1 MHLQF
6 PSGVHVPQ
14 LLPSFKAVKA
24 KWKEIIASTMTLST
38 IAILG
43 IPAAEWL
50 ITDILE
56 YIFANEYLVSLCSEG
71 LELVE
76 VIIKL
81 DAFPV
86 AGGNCFLMTLTLGN
100 FGNACKDS
108 WLHFLAAIAACN
120 DKDYDIVAQV
130 VKNNFAIIDLLTA
143 AGEIFIKA
151 LQKTVKI
158 VFSIGGDDALLRL
171 ITGMDPSGSKWCCF
185 YCFWQRKLPAGI
197 DQCKEKRNTATAC
210 KMAETQQGGHQRFP
224 LLKKLPWSAYKMC
237 ILHAMMS
244 MGRLFCH
251 FFFNWLVLL
260 EREGKNLWDTAA
272 KLFKLL
278 HITVDITKPPAN
290 GTWSIKGE

>member
-1 MHLQF
+1 MEEKA
-6 PSGVHVPQ
+6 GPQ
-14 LLPSFKAVKA
+14 RGKKKRDTEHCSQEQCLNYVRFDEDRKPVSARDTQKLVALYYRVNDTAPWLYYDANKVQQKQEAKKWRWVMQVLCYLFAIDMQSNISKANCVIALCGFLGSAVKA
-24 KWKEIIASTMTLST
+24 KWKEIIASTMTLSM

-43 IPAAEWL
+43 IVAAERL

-108 WLHFLAAIAACN
+108 WLHFLAAITACN
-120 DKDYDIVAQV
+120 DKNYDIVAQV

-158 VFSIGGDDALLRL
+158 VF
-171 ITGMDPSGSKWCCF
+171 
-185 YCFWQRKLPAGI
+185 
-197 DQCKEKRNTATAC
+197 
-210 KMAETQQGGHQRFP
+210 
-224 LLKKLPWSAYKMC
+224 
-237 ILHAMMS
+237 
-244 MGRLFCH
+244 
-251 FFFNWLVLL
+251 
-260 EREGKNLWDTAA
+260 
-272 KLFKLL
+272 
-278 HITVDITKPPAN
+278 
-290 GTWSIKGE
+290 